1 MIYIQIHDRDK
12 LFTLV
17 YTEDEYPFSC
27 LKRFSFGGA
36 IMNRDYNLTPV
47 PSKVRLF
54 VEGTPKQIWIKYK
67 PAKGQ
72 RIMQKVFNP
81 EEEVAVKG
89 VKAKGKQITS
99 KPIQY
104 IAADENPPRF
114 WDADAPTDKGR
125 LI

>member
-1 MIYIQIHDRDK
+1 
-12 LFTLV
+12 
-17 YTEDEYPFSC
+17 
-27 LKRFSFGGA
+27 
-36 IMNRDYNLTPV
+36 
-47 PSKVRLF
+47 
-54 VEGTPKQIWIKYK
+54 
-67 PAKGQ
+67 
-72 RIMQKVFNP
+72 MQKVFNP